1 MPGERNNAGG
11 KKKEKKK
18 RANINGFLMAVLLV
32 QQLMH

>member
-1 MPGERNNAGG
+1 MQGE
-11 KKKEKKK
+11 KKKKKKK